1 MIAAHSQFLPLRTR
15 PPAGG
20 RGSGDSSRS
29 VLIPLSRHA
38 LHLIFTGDGLS
49 TTVCS
54 ATMFGGKKNLS
65 NLEHLVMDVLWK
77 RGPSSSEDVR
87 LALEKRHFMKEST
100 ARTILKRLEEK
111 GYVRHHL
118 EGRTNIYSGEPRA
131 NVAARAVQRLIDRL
145 YGGSV
150 EELLVGMVD
159 NEVVDSTEL
168 ATLARKIARRKAAK
182 ES

>member
-1 MIAAHSQFLPLRTR
+1 MAAP
-15 PPAGG
+15 
-20 RGSGDSSRS
+20 
-29 VLIPLSRHA
+29 
-38 LHLIFTGDGLS
+38 S

-100 ARTILKRLEEK
+100 ARTILKRLEDK

-118 EGRTNIYSGEPRA
+118 EGRTNIYAGEPRA

-159 NEVVDSTEL
+159 NEVVDSSEL

-182 ES
+182 AK

>member
-1 MIAAHSQFLPLRTR
+1 
-15 PPAGG
+15 
-20 RGSGDSSRS
+20 
-29 VLIPLSRHA
+29 
-38 LHLIFTGDGLS
+38 
-49 TTVCS
+49 
-54 ATMFGGKKNLS
+54 MFGGKKNLS

-100 ARTILKRLEEK
+100 ARTILKRLEDK
-111 GYVRHHL
+111 GYVRHSI
-118 EGRTNIYSGEPRA
+118 EGRTNIYSGVEPQA

-159 NEVVDSTEL
+159 NEVVDSSEL

>member
-1 MIAAHSQFLPLRTR
+1 
-15 PPAGG
+15 
-20 RGSGDSSRS
+20 
-29 VLIPLSRHA
+29 
-38 LHLIFTGDGLS
+38 LIFTAASQS
-49 TTVCS
+49 TTFCS

-77 RGPSSSEDVR
+77 RGPSTAEEVR
-87 LALEKRHFMKEST
+87 LALERKHFMKEST
-100 ARTILKRLEEK
+100 ARTILKRLEDK
-111 GYVRHHL
+111 GYVRHGV
-118 EGRTNIYSGEPRA
+118 EGRTNIYSGVEPRA

-159 NEVVDSTEL
+159 NEVVDSAEL
-168 ATLARKIARRKAAK
+168 ANLARKIARRKSGK